1 MIRSLLLGAVAAFQV
16 ENIILDQQLGER
28 SFNDRYVHVFYIDN
42 INRLFLSV
50 KMALVGKKIRVTL
63 LLKIKFASFI
73 NKQYFMLFREPLA
86 IACDPKD
93 SKVLNRVIIFEC
105 LASPSTIGR
114 LSGPKLLST
123 IF

>member
-63 LLKIKFASFI
+63 LLKIKFAGFI
-73 NKQYFMLFREPLA
+73 N
-86 IACDPKD
+86 
-93 SKVLNRVIIFEC
+93 
-105 LASPSTIGR
+105 
-114 LSGPKLLST
+114 
-123 IF
+123 